1 MQGRMHRY
9 TPGLVEKA
17 ENPLYIIEM
26 KRLCKDV
33 DITDRGLI
41 SRAVYACLDKKY
53 KRNDVVRYM
62 SHVSG
67 LKENQI
73 RYIYFR
79 YGKRGMYQI
88 VELVITELQ
97 SEIVSESVSFP
108 KIWYREK
115 VDGSSGKVRRIGIQN
130 VKQQL
135 YDYIAVEGLKPVLK
149 RIGEFQYASIKGR
162 GTTKGK
168 EIISHWVRNRDMRY
182 FVKLDVRKC
191 FESIDHDLLMR
202 FLEKHIKNEKLIW
215 LIKTLIGSFERGLSI
230 GSYLSQYLCNL
241 YMSILYHYIME
252 ELYKTRRGKR
262 VNLVRHCL
270 IYMDDILM
278 IGSQRRDMEKAV
290 KQVIKKA
297 EEIGFEIKPNY
308 QLKTIDGNCID
319 MMGFKIYRTHTE
331 IRGRI
336 SLRVRRSFRRA
347 RKRITLRIAK
357 KCVSYYGYLK
367 HTDSKRIQRKWKVRS
382 ILRKCKGVIRNESK
396 IYATATSCQYR
407 PVRQQNLH
415 FSLPE

>member
-1 MQGRMHRY
+1 
-9 TPGLVEKA
+9 
-17 ENPLYIIEM
+17 M

-53 KRNDVVRYM
+53 KRNDVIRYF
-62 SHVSG
+62 SQISG
-67 LKENQI
+67 LTETQI
-73 RYIYFR
+73 KYIYFR
-79 YGKRGMYQI
+79 YGKKALYP
-88 VELVITELQ
+88 ITEIIISELQ
-97 SEIVSESVSFP
+97 EEIIKESISFP
-108 KIWYREK
+108 EIWYRDK
-115 VDGSSGKVRRIGIQN
+115 VDGSSGKIRRIGIQN
-130 VKQQL
+130 IKQQL
-135 YDYIAVEGLKPVLK
+135 YDYIAVEGLKPLLK
-149 RIGEFQYASIKGR
+149 RIGEYQYASIPGR
-162 GTTKGK
+162 GCTKGK
-168 EIISHWVRNRDMRY
+168 EVIHRWIQNRKMRY
-182 FVKLDVRKC
+182 FVKLDVKKC
-191 FESIDHDLLMR
+191 FESIDHEMLMN
-202 FLEKHIKNEKLIW
+202 FLKRHVKNEKLLY
-215 LIKTLIGSFERGLSI
+215 LIQTLIDSFERGLSI

-252 ELYKTRRGKR
+252 NLYKKRRGKR

-270 IYMDDILM
+270 IYMDDILL
-278 IGSQRRDMEKAV
+278 IGSGKRDMEMAV
-290 KQVIKKA
+290 KKIIQKADEMGLTIKDSWQVR
-297 EEIGFEIKPNY
+297 G
-308 QLKTIDGNCID
+308 IDEVPID
-319 MMGFKIYRTHTE
+319 MMGFKIYRTHVE

-336 SLRVRRSFRRA
+336 FLRVRRSFRRA

-396 IYATATSCQYR
+396 IYATATSYQYR